1 MKQWHCRT
9 ITKLSVFVTTHAR
22 NSLFNTLVVLLISL
36 LFRRGLTQTEN
47 NRKYGG
53 FSWRH
58 KTIKTICIR
67 TEYFSQRSNI
77 FIVFCVQYERNETSL
92 CTVCVILVGRLFT
105 KPYRSLSARKV
116 FLPIVYRIFHSP
128 LPPPFPGFRS

>member
-1 MKQWHCRT
+1 MALPYDNKIECFCNYTR
-9 ITKLSVFVTTHAR
+9 KE
-22 NSLFNTLVVLLISL
+22 LVVLLISL
-36 LFRRGLTQTEN
+36 LFRSSLTQTEN

-53 FSWRH
+53 FSGRH

-67 TEYFSQRSNI
+67 TEHFSQRSNI

-116 FLPIVYRIFHSP
+116 FLPIVYRIFHPP
-128 LPPPFPGFRS
+128 LPPVLSRLPLLNP